1 MFNFSVL
8 TIPPPPRSSRH
19 QVPFT
24 NKYVKQM
31 ILGPKDEVQSLAK
44 QENMKKLKEI
54 SIWMSSS
61 EDR

>member
-1 MFNFSVL
+1 
-8 TIPPPPRSSRH
+8 
-19 QVPFT
+19 
-24 NKYVKQM
+24 M

-44 QENMKKLKEI
+44 QENMKKLKEK